1 MKTIRDLVPE
11 QVAARLQE
19 NRHGIAAA
27 AIAAIQG
34 IAEETIPGRIEAIS
48 THLAAQAHANE
59 IAEYLECVAER
70 MLRIESPSRGS
81 VANLADKAR
90 LIESLHLA
98 RLDSL
103 TSI

>member
-11 QVAARLQE
+11 QEAARLQE
-19 NRHGIAAA
+19 NRHGIAA

-59 IAEYLECVAER
+59 IAEYLECVSER

-98 RLDSL
+98 RLDAL